1 MTEDAERPGVA
12 EAVATTAEPKVITP
26 PVAAAARKSPR
37 RVTPEAPRSQHAG
50 LCRAS
55 SSREVVRVVEE
66 DHEQT
71 GHLGRDQG
79 V

>member
-12 EAVATTAEPKVITP
+12 DAVATTAEPKVITP

-37 RVTPEAPRSQHAG
+37 RVTPEAPRSQHAW
-50 LCRAS
+50 LSVS
-55 SSREVVRVVEE
+55 SSREVVGVVEE